1 MTIADIVML
10 TATIIIWSLL
20 IVNILLVIFGYVY
33 YLKTDP
39 VAPPPVEDE
48 DAPFVSIMVPAHN
61 EGIVIVRT
69 VEALLNFNYPQDRYE
84 IIVINDNSSDNSAEL
99 LANVQKKAVNRN
111 LQIINTDN
119 ITGGKGK
126 SNALNI
132 GFKQAKGDV
141 IAIYDADNTPEPNAL
156 R

>member
-48 DAPFVSIMVPAHN
+48 DARLFQLWCRPIMK
-61 EGIVIVRT
+61 ELSLC
-69 VEALLNFNYPQDRYE
+69 EQLKRY
-84 IIVINDNSSDNSAEL
+84 
-99 LANVQKKAVNRN
+99 
-111 LQIINTDN
+111 
-119 ITGGKGK
+119 
-126 SNALNI
+126 
-132 GFKQAKGDV
+132 
-141 IAIYDADNTPEPNAL
+141 
-156 R
+156 